1 MADDRTLAG
10 PPRLENRAD
19 NLRVYLKEM
28 GTVPLLDRKAEVVLA
43 RRMETGRRRV
53 LDGLA
58 ESELVQGELRRLE
71 EALRRKT
78 GNSDTWFVDEGP
90 VSSARLRAAR
100 RGLARIEAL
109 AGEITSLD
117 RRRRRLKAGGAAHRR
132 ASWDAARKRVALR
145 REFRALRLS
154 TTTVE
159 RLTRDLLEDERSSGS
174 AALILRGS
182 RETERAK
189 DTLIRSNLRL
199 VVSIAKKY
207 VHRGVRFLDLIQ
219 EGNIGLIRAVE
230 KFEYRRGYKFS
241 TYATWWI
248 RQAVSRAV
256 ADQSRTVRV
265 PVHMNE
271 VIQRITRVQSTLVQ
285 ELGREPSAEELARE
299 LRLPVG
305 KIRQALGVGLTAVS
319 LERPVGGDD
328 GTVLRDLIEDVH
340 GDSPL
345 DRALRGDLQARA
357 RSVLDHLSPREAR
370 ILQMRFGVGFSRRH
384 TLDEIGQALA
394 LTRER
399 IRQIESRA
407 LQKLRRHSPALKL
420 RNLILE

>member
-1 MADDRTLAG
+1 
-10 PPRLENRAD
+10 
-19 NLRVYLKEM
+19 M
-28 GTVPLLDRKAEVVLA
+28 GTVPLLDRKAEIVLA
-43 RRMETGRRRV
+43 RKMETGRRRV

-58 ESELVQGELRRLE
+58 DSELVRGELRRLE
-71 EALRRKT
+71 EILRARPAAA
-78 GNSDTWFVDEGP
+78 DTWLAEEGP
-90 VSSARLRAAR
+90 ASSARLRAAR
-100 RGLARIEAL
+100 RGLAKIDAL
-109 AGEITSLD
+109 TDEIATLD
-117 RRRRRLKAGGAAHRR
+117 RRRRRLKPGGAAHRR
-132 ASWDAARKRVALR
+132 ASWAMARGRVRLR

-154 TTTVE
+154 SPTID
-159 RLTRDLLEDERSSGS
+159 RFTRDLLDEDRESGP
-174 AALILRGS
+174 AARVLRGS
-182 RETERAK
+182 RQAERAK

-285 ELGREPSAEELARE
+285 ELGREPSPEELARE
-299 LRLPVG
+299 LRLPVT

-319 LERPVGGDD
+319 LERPVGSDD
-328 GTVLRDLIEDVH
+328 GTVLRDLIEDVT

-407 LQKLRRHSPALKL
+407 LQKLRRHSPAIKLK
-420 RNLILE
+420 NLIAE